1 MIIVRPLQPEDFPQ
15 LIANARAADIEE
27 ARDGAGLTIAQS
39 LELGMKL
46 SAKAMVFDA
55 EGVLL
60 AAFGDAKA
68 FEAPGVGVPWLI
80 STNAINKHSRGFL
93 RACRPLVQEMLQRNQ
108 VLTNFVD
115 DRNEAAKRWLA
126 WLGFDLASPVPA
138 GRLGLPF
145 RKFIMTRS

>member
-1 MIIVRPLQPEDFPQ
+1 MIIVRPLQAEDFPE
-15 LIANARAADIEE
+15 LIANARAADIKE
-27 ARDGAGLTIAQS
+27 AMDGAGLTIAQS

-55 EGVLL
+55 DGVLL

-80 STNAINKHSRGFL
+80 STNAIEQHARGFL
-93 RACRPLVQEMLQRNQ
+93 RACRPLVQEMLQRHQ

-126 WLGFDLASPVPA
+126 WLGFELASPVPA

-145 RKFIMTRS
+145 RQFTMTRS

>member
-1 MIIVRPLQPEDFPQ
+1 MIIVRPLQADDLPQ
-15 LIANARAADIEE
+15 LVANARAADIDE

-46 SAKAMVFDA
+46 SQQAMVFDT

-80 STNAINKHSRGFL
+80 STNSIEQHARGFL
-93 RACRPLVQEMLQRNQ
+93 RACRPLVQEMLQRHQ

-126 WLGFDLASPVPA
+126 WLGFELASPVPA

-145 RKFIMTRS
+145 RQFTMTRS

>member
-1 MIIVRPLQPEDFPQ
+1 MIIVRPLQPDDFAQ
-15 LIANARAADIEE
+15 LIANARIADIEE
-27 ARDGAGLTIAQS
+27 AKDGAGLTIAQS
-39 LELGMKL
+39 LELGMKI

-55 EGVLL
+55 DGVLL

-80 STNAINKHSRGFL
+80 STNAIEQHARGFL
-93 RACRPLVQEMLQRNQ
+93 RACRPLVQEMLQRHQ

-115 DRNEAAKRWLA
+115 DRNDAAKRWLA
-126 WLGFDLASPVPA
+126 WLGFDLSSPVPA

-145 RKFIMTRS
+145 RQFTMTRS